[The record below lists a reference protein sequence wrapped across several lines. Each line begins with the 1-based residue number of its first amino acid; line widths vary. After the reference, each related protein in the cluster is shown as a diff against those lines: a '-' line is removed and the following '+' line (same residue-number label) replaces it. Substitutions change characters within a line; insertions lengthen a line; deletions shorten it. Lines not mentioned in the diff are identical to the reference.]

1 MFNCSNEIID
11 FHNESVI
18 LPTGARKQLREN
30 RKANEDRLKDG
41 LKAAS
46 QPAPIKFVQQ
56 GSYAMHTTIKQPNN
70 DYDIDDGVL
79 FLKDDLKGA
88 QGADKSPLDAR
99 QMVCDALQDKA
110 FNKKP
115 KITTNCVRVFYNQGH
130 HVDIPVYRVVNP
142 DSASTTYEIA
152 SSEWKIA
159 NPEGVTKW
167 FEDCVTR
174 HNGETD
180 DSQLRRMV
188 RLLKAFAVSRPSWN
202 MPSGFILTVLIN
214 ESYQSD
220 GRDDVAFH
228 SLLSKIKIRL
238 AGNLVVRHPVVSED
252 LTKSSEDAN
261 IKELLERI
269 DWALSKLQ
277 VTLDYNCTKKQALK
291 AWREV
296 FDTDFFDTLIES
308 EAALRSPHA
317 ITNST
322 PTSPVDKKGANRFG

>member
-1 MFNCSNEIID
+1 MFNCSNEILD
-11 FHNESVI
+11 FHNKAVL

-56 GSYAMHTTIKQPNN
+56 GSYAMHTTIQQPNN

-88 QGADKSPLDAR
+88 QGTDKSPLDAR

-115 KITTNCVRVFYNQGH
+115 EITTNCVRVFYNQGH

-142 DSASTTYEIA
+142 DSTSTTYEIA
-152 SSEWKIA
+152 SSEWKIS

-180 DSQLRRMV
+180 DSQLRRMA

-214 ESYQSD
+214 ENYQSD
-220 GRDDVAFH
+220 SRDDVAFH

-238 AGNLVVRHPVVSED
+238 AGNLAVRHPVVSED

-261 IKELLERI
+261 MKELLERI

-277 VTLDYNCTKKQALK
+277 VTHDYNCTKKQALK

-296 FDTDFFDTLIES
+296 FNTDFFDTLIES
-308 EAALRSPHA
+308 ESALRSPYA

-322 PTSPVDKKGANRFG
+322 PTNPVDKKGANRFG